1 MTIDAEIFCT
11 SNDEFGD
18 RHVDSCAWCRGS
30 GISGLH
36 VMPGPGF
43 FFSGGGGYVRDLFFR
58 KFQNL
63 NFSEP
68 QP

>member
-11 SNDEFGD
+11 STDEFGD

-43 FFSGGGGYVRDLFFR
+43 FFWGRGIGPRPFFR
-58 KFQNL
+58 KFHNL

>member
-18 RHVDSCAWCRGS
+18 RHEDSCAWCRGS

-43 FFSGGGGYVRDLFFR
+43 FFWGRGIGLRPFF
-58 KFQNL
+58 
-63 NFSEP
+63 P
-68 QP
+68 

>member
-1 MTIDAEIFCT
+1 MSIDAEIFCT

-18 RHVDSCAWCRGS
+18 RHEDSCAWCRGS

-43 FFSGGGGYVRDLFFR
+43 FFSGGGG
-58 KFQNL
+58 
-63 NFSEP
+63 
-68 QP
+68 

>member
-43 FFSGGGGYVRDLFFR
+43 FFLGEGDRSETFFSV
-58 KFQNL
+58 
-63 NFSEP
+63 NFKI
-68 QP
+68 

>member
-1 MTIDAEIFCT
+1 MTADAEIFCT

-43 FFSGGGGYVRDLFFR
+43 FFSGEGDRSETFF
-58 KFQNL
+58 
-63 NFSEP
+63 P
-68 QP
+68 